1 MNIYV
6 FYYIKITLL
15 KIGLHL
21 RSSTIL
27 INQFRSFSSMNTIAL
42 IPAYNEEKTIA
53 EVITKTKS
61 HVDQVVVIDDGSI
74 DATAAKAESTGA
86 ILLHHKVNL
95 GKGAALKTGC
105 EYALLQGAKN
115 IVVLDADGQH
125 NPQEIPK
132 FIEALEQH
140 DIVFSYRK
148 VPETMPFMMRFG
160 NSFINRALRT
170 IYGVNIQDS
179 QCGYRAFTAVAYP
192 KIRWDAQDYYVETEI
207 ILRVGKQKL
216 KHVSIPIETIYADKY
231 KGTTVLDGVK
241 IVAKMIGGRVW

>member
-1 MNIYV
+1 
-6 FYYIKITLL
+6 
-15 KIGLHL
+15 
-21 RSSTIL
+21 
-27 INQFRSFSSMNTIAL
+27 MNTIAL

-53 EVITKTKS
+53 EVVTKTRP
-61 HVDQVVVIDDGSI
+61 HVEQVVVIDDGSA
-74 DATAAKAESTGA
+74 DATSIEATRAGA
-86 ILLHHKVNL
+86 IVLRHKVNL

-105 EYALLQGAKN
+105 EYALKQGVQN

-125 NPQEIPK
+125 NPQEIPA

-148 VPETMPFMMRFG
+148 VPDTMPFMMRFG

-179 QCGYRAFTAVAYP
+179 QCGYRAFTTAAYEQ
-192 KIRWDAQDYYVETEI
+192 IRWDTQDYYVETEM
-207 ILRVGKQKL
+207 ILRVGKKKL
-216 KHVSIPIETIYADKY
+216 KHASIPIETIYADKY

-241 IVAKMIGGRVW
+241 IVTKMIGGRLW